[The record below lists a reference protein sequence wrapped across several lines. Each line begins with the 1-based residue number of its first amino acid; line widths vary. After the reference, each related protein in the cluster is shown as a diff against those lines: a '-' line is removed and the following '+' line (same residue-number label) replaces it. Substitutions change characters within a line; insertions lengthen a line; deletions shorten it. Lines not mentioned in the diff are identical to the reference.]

1 MFASPI
7 VSILVQKGYLAS
19 EEARGPGGPPRVAAA
34 LLQYR
39 REHPY
44 LVPLK
49 PSALDPSSEAEC
61 EICRDAGMVHPMGE
75 NGKVDYATLVTC
87 QCQVDEVKKK
97 KQQLI
102 LEQSGVPMPH
112 REKCFNGFRQTE
124 LNNKAFFES
133 LNFAGGE
140 ASYKIL
146 VLYGSAGNGKTHLAY
161 SALREFA
168 ERGLLAKFVTFQELI
183 GQAKAAFRDSGGQQV
198 IDSYKTAEVLVLD
211 DVGAEPMTDWTE
223 SVLEEIVNY
232 RYGHELVTLLTTNED
247 PNDLP
252 APVISRLRDKDVC
265 LIVHN
270 KESDWRPTRKKRK

>member
-1 MFASPI
+1 MAASPI
-7 VSILVQKGYLAS
+7 VTILIQKGYLAREDAWS
-19 EEARGPGGPPRVAAA
+19 SDKVAEA
-34 LLQYR
+34 LLRYR
-39 REHPY
+39 RDNPY
-44 LVPLK
+44 LAPLK

-61 EICRDAGMVHPMGE
+61 EICRDAGMVHPLGE
-75 NGKVDYATLVTC
+75 NGKVDYTRVVVC

-97 KQQLI
+97 TQQLL
-102 LEQSGVPMPH
+102 LEQSGVPIPH
-112 REKCFNGFRQTE
+112 REKSFNTFRQTE
-124 LNNKAFFES
+124 LNEKALFQS
-133 LNFAGGE
+133 LNFSIGE
-140 ASYKIL
+140 ASYKFL
-146 VLYGSAGNGKTHLAY
+146 VLYGSTGNGKTHLAY
-161 SALREFA
+161 SAMREFT

-211 DVGAEPMTDWTE
+211 DVGAEPPTPWTE

-252 APVISRLRDKDVC
+252 EPVISRLRDKELC

-270 KESDWRPTRKKRK
+270 KETDWRPTRKKRR